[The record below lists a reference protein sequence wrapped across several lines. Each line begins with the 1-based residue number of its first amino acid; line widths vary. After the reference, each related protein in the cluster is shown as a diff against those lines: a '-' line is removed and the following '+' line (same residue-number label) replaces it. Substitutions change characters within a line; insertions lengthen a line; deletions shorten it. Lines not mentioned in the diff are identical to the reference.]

1 MKAIMVKEPGGPE
14 QLYIGEVPDPTIGD
28 NDVLLEVRAVGVNR
42 ADVLQRKGMYPPPEG
57 VSELLGLEVA
67 GVVDR
72 VGTKCR
78 RWKTGDRVF
87 AVIPGGGYAQK
98 AVFHESLGMPI
109 PETLDFAQAAAIGE
123 VFLTACQALFW
134 LGEVKETENV
144 LIHAGASGVGT
155 AAIQLA
161 RQSGCRVLVT
171 AGTEEKVAACR
182 ELGADVGIVYRRED
196 FKDRVL
202 KETDGRG
209 ADMILDFI
217 GASYLE
223 KNLQSLA
230 VDGRLV
236 ILALMGGSRA
246 KEVNLGLVLIKR
258 LRIIGSTLRSR
269 SLDYRA
275 RLAEEFVQRWLPKFC
290 TGDLKPIIDRF
301 LPWGEAAAAHRRL
314 EENRNIG
321 KIVLT
326 IGEGKDP

>member
-1 MKAIMVKEPGGPE
+1 MKAIIVKEPGGAE
-14 QLYIGEVPDPTIGD
+14 QLALAEVPDPEIGD
-28 NDVLLEVRAVGVNR
+28 NDVLLKVRAVGVNR
-42 ADVLQRKGMYPPPEG
+42 ADILQRKGMYPPPKG
-57 VSELLGLEVA
+57 VSDLLGLEVA

-72 VGTKCR
+72 LGSKCR

-155 AAIQLA
+155 ASIQLA
-161 RQSGCRVLVT
+161 RQHGCRVLVT

-236 ILALMGGSRA
+236 ILALLGGSRA
-246 KEVNLGLVLIKR
+246 KDVNLGLVLLKR

-269 SLDYRA
+269 SLGYRA
-275 RLAEEFVQRWLPKFC
+275 RLAGEFVQRWLPKFC
-290 TGDLKPIIDRF
+290 TGDLKPIIDRI
-301 LPWGEAAAAHRRL
+301 LSWGEAAAAHRRL

-321 KIVLT
+321 KVVLMV
-326 IGEGKDP
+326 E